1 MFSAKSTLVSVYAAV
16 LTTLVAPVYAG
27 GGAMTGGSTEWTQIA
42 NNAELVKVAVDGAQ
56 TAKTTIDKYILQYK
70 QYENELTNLRKFAQL
85 PENIQ
90 HGVRSLDDLRAYKS
104 RLERLHGSLAD
115 QQRVFEK
122 RFTEARLTGGTWED
136 YVEMV
141 NKDASNKNQ
150 RAISRLEY
158 EQSVM
163 RQVESDY
170 AAARALEPK
179 IQESVGAQQ
188 SLQLMNSQMN
198 RLVLQNAK
206 LTEVMVASMS
216 EQTMENAKA
225 AEKDNADLRAK
236 ETIRARQKAIN
247 ENLERNA
254 KSLR

>member
-16 LTTLVAPVYAG
+16 LTTLVPPVYAG
-27 GGAMTGGSTEWTQIA
+27 GGGMTAGATEWTQVA

>member
-1 MFSAKSTLVSVYAAV
+1 MSSAKRSLIAVYASI
-16 LTTLVAPVYAG
+16 LVAIVPAAHAGAVAG
-27 GGAMTGGSTEWTQIA
+27 GASEWTQIL
-42 NNAELVKVAVDGAQ
+42 NNVQLVSSGMDAAA
-56 TAKTTIDKYILQYK
+56 TAKTTIDQYILQYK
-70 QYENELTNLRKFAQL
+70 QYENELSNLQKFSQL
-85 PENIQ
+85 PQNIQ
-90 HGVRSLDDLRAYKS
+90 HGVRSLEDLRAYKS
-104 RLERLHGSLAD
+104 RLDRLHGSLAE

-122 RFTEARLTGGTWED
+122 RFTEARLNGGTWED

-163 RQVESDY
+163 NQVESDY

-188 SLQLMNSQMN
+188 SLQLMNTQMN

-206 LTEVMVASMS
+206 LTEVMVASMG
-216 EQTMENAKA
+216 EQTMENARA
-225 AEKDNADLRAK
+225 AEKENADLRAK

-247 ENLERNA
+247 ENLERNS

>member
-1 MFSAKSTLVSVYAAV
+1 MSSAKRSLIAVYASI
-16 LTTLVAPVYAG
+16 LVAIVPAAHAGAVAG
-27 GGAMTGGSTEWTQIA
+27 GASEWTQIL
-42 NNAELVKVAVDGAQ
+42 NNVQLVSSGMDTAA

-70 QYENELTNLRKFAQL
+70 QYENELSNLQKFSQL
-85 PENIQ
+85 PQNIQ
-90 HGVRSLDDLRAYKS
+90 HGVRSLEDLRAYKS
-104 RLERLHGSLAD
+104 RLDRLHGSLAE

-122 RFTEARLTGGTWED
+122 RFTEARLNGGTWED

-163 RQVESDY
+163 NQVESDY

-188 SLQLMNSQMN
+188 SLQLMNTQMN

-216 EQTMENAKA
+216 EQTMGNAKA

-247 ENLERNA
+247 ESLDRNA